1 MTKPALPAHQCAVRS
16 KDLRGIA
23 TRLLR
28 MAALASAGGKA
39 DFAAYCYD
47 RASGIMNAWAR
58 QVRGNF
64 RSLEEC

>member
-1 MTKPALPAHQCAVRS
+1 MGSR
-16 KDLRGIA
+16 DLRLIA

-28 MAALASAGGKA
+28 MAALAAAGGKP

-47 RASGIMNAWAR
+47 RASGIMTAWAK

-64 RSLEEC
+64 RSLEES

>member
-1 MTKPALPAHQCAVRS
+1 MRS
-16 KDLRGIA
+16 KDLRLIA
-23 TRLLR
+23 TRLLS
-28 MAALASAGGKA
+28 MAALAGAAGKA
-39 DFAAYCYD
+39 DFAAYWYD